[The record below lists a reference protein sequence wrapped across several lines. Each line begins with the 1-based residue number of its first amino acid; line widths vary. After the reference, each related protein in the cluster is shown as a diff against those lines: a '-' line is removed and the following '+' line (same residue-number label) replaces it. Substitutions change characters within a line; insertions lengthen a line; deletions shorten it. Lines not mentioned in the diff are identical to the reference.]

1 MKIYRQPDGRCNI
14 SGTQIKARRE
24 ACFLSQEQLAAK
36 AQLAGLNLT
45 QKAIS
50 RIETGEPGLLQTT
63 NLFNLLKFFTHQSQ
77 SFSDSDNPSGHKKTD
92 RMMSVDTSLCQF
104 FTAVSPSYSAFG
116 FSI

>member
-45 QKAIS
+45 QKTIS
-50 RIETGEPGLLQTT
+50 RIETGERIVTDYELVQFAKIFHTSVSELLGL
-63 NLFNLLKFFTHQSQ
+63 
-77 SFSDSDNPSGHKKTD
+77 G
-92 RMMSVDTSLCQF
+92 
-104 FTAVSPSYSAFG
+104 
-116 FSI
+116 